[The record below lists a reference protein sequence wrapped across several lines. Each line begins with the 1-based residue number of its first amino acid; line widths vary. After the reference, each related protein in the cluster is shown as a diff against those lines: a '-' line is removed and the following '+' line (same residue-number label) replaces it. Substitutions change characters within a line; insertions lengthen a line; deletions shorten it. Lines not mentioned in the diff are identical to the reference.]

1 MSKGDQNLF
10 SGMEFDKLKEFCK
23 QCHEEDKKIYEK
35 RKSQTYNFDLEN
47 EEPPKPQ
54 QPQTVKQVSYNQPQS
69 INTNNNQES
78 GVSSKEQ
85 EPISYNTALKINV
98 LNENDPDPLHA
109 RIKFD
114 TFDERVKQF
123 GGGKK

>member
-54 QPQTVKQVSYNQPQS
+54 PQTEKQVSNTQPQS
-69 INTNNNQES
+69 INNTNNNQEP

-85 EPISYNTALKINV
+85 QPISYNTALKINV
-98 LNENDPDPLHA
+98 LNENDEDPLHA

-114 TFDERVKQF
+114 TFDERLKQF